1 MRYYKGIQK
10 DASLIEYTIEY
21 LAILG
26 TNIVILSSSYTYN
39 LRQPLALSSQDVD
52 SKNLK
57 VLYKERK
64 SNQLAYS
71 LLIDP

>member
-1 MRYYKGIQK
+1 MRYYKGIQQ
-10 DASLIEYTIEY
+10 DASPTEYTIEY

-26 TNIVILSSSYTYN
+26 TNIVFLSSSYTYN
-39 LRQPLALSSQDVD
+39 LRQPLVLSSQHVD

-64 SNQLAYS
+64 SNQLAY
-71 LLIDP
+71 